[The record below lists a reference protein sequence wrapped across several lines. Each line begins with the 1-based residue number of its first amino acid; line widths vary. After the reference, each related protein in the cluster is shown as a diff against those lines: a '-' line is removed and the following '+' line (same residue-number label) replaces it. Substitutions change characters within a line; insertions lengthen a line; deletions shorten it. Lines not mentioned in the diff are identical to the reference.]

1 MSLIQWNDT
10 LSVSI
15 ETIDCQHQ
23 QLIQLINDLH
33 QAMKE
38 RKAKEIL
45 GRIIEELSQ
54 YAQEHFMTEER
65 LFIKHGYPQQA
76 SHINEHNRFID
87 QVVDF
92 KNSFKAGRAALS
104 LDIMN
109 FLNQWLLDHIRKS
122 DKAYSPFLQGKA

>member
-10 LSVSI
+10 LSVGI
-15 ETIDCQHQ
+15 ETIDRQHQ
-23 QLIQLINDLH
+23 HLIQLINDLH

-38 RKAKEIL
+38 GKAKEIL

-54 YAQEHFMTEER
+54 YAKEHFMNEER
-65 LFIKHGYPQQA
+65 LFFKHGYPQQT

-92 KNSFKAGRAALS
+92 INSFNSGRATLS

-109 FLNQWLLDHIRKS
+109 FLNQWLLNHIRKS
-122 DKAYSPFLQGKA
+122 DKAYTPFLKGKV